1 MFKTMI
7 LNNKMS
13 DKAIKLTKYERAR
26 VIGVRATHLENG
38 AMPTI
43 PSNGIDDVVILATK
57 EYEAGRIPLIL
68 VRKYPNGTIEEIRLF
83 TGNYEKYKKI
93 LV

>member
-1 MFKTMI
+1 MS
-7 LNNKMS
+7 NK
-13 DKAIKLTKYERAR
+13 IVKLTKYERAR

-68 VRKYPNGTIEEIRLF
+68 VRKYPNGISEEIHLF
-83 TGNYEKYKKI
+83 TNNSDCVKKI
-93 LV
+93 SV